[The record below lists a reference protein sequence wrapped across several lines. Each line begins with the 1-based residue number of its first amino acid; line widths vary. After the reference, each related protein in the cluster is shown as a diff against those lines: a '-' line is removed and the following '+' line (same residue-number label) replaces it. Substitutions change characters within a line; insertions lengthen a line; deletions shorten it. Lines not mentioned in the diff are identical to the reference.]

1 MTEKWVS
8 VIIPVYNAVDFLD
21 ECLESVVNQTIGFDR
36 IEVVAVNDGSTDG
49 SGELLDSWAA
59 RYPDIRVLHQE
70 NSGAPGGPRNRAID
84 VATGEFLFFADP
96 DDYLGLE
103 AFERML
109 AAARRDD
116 SDVVLGRIRGVGRTA
131 AAGPFRQNV
140 EGGDIYST
148 KAVWSLTAHKLFRR
162 SLVAEHGLRF
172 AEGVRLAEEQIFIVP
187 AYFAAKSIS
196 VVADYDCYYL
206 MLREGFPH
214 LTQQGPDPEVFYAG
228 IRKVLET
235 VVKNTEPGARRNSL
249 LLRWGQVEILGKF
262 GRSFPRW
269 PEEQQKA
276 YVRLAAELLEDF
288 IPEEVL
294 TPLSPLD
301 QTRGQLLRRG
311 QLDELIALARF
322 EQSDWAD
329 LTDVA
334 WLPDNRRF
342 KATLRTRLRADSRP
356 GKLEHHFVLQRVG
369 DGHEVVVPAGD
380 PDQDGDETALTFR
393 TVVDVRH
400 LGAEVRR
407 PGAWKILL
415 RLSYGDQSKD
425 FPVRFPGTK
434 LPAGAAGRRKFVAGA
449 RPMLVWISRDP
460 ESAAELIVTNW
471 RGLAGMAKRKIRKR
485 LSR

>member
-1 MTEKWVS
+1 MPEKWVS

-21 ECLESVVNQTIGFDR
+21 ECLESVVQQTIGIDR
-36 IEVVAVNDGSTDG
+36 IEVVAVDDGSTDG
-49 SGELLDSWAA
+49 SGELLDRWAA
-59 RYPDIRVLHQE
+59 KHPQILVLHQE

-96 DDYLGLE
+96 DDYLGTE

-131 AAGPFRQNV
+131 AAGPFKRNV
-140 EGGDIYST
+140 ERGDIYST

-187 AYFAAKSIS
+187 AYFAAKAIS

-206 MLREGFPH
+206 MMREGFPH
-214 LTQQGPDPEVFYAG
+214 LTQQGPDPEVFYGG
-228 IRKVLET
+228 IRKVLEK
-235 VVKNTEPGARRNSL
+235 VVENTEPGAQRNSL

-262 GRSFPRW
+262 GRNFPRW
-269 PEEQQKA
+269 PEKQQKA
-276 YVRLAAELLEDF
+276 YVRLASELLHDF

-294 TPLSPLD
+294 APLSPLD
-301 QTRGQLLRRG
+301 QARGQLLRSG
-311 QLDELIALARF
+311 QMDELIALARF
-322 EQSDWAD
+322 EHSDWAD

-342 KATLRTRLRADSRP
+342 TASLRTRLRADGRP
-356 GKLEHHFVLQRVG
+356 AKLECHFVLRRVG
-369 DGHEVVVPAGD
+369 DGHEIVVPAGEPGGED
-380 PDQDGDETALTFR
+380 TELTFE
-393 TVVDVRH
+393 TVFDVRH

-415 RLSYGDQSKD
+415 RLSYGEQSRD

-434 LPAGAAGRRKFVAGA
+434 LPAGARGRRKFFSGV
-449 RPMLVWISRDP
+449 RPMLVWLSRDK
-460 ESAAELIVTNW
+460 ESQAEVIVTNW
-471 RGLAGMAKRKIRKR
+471 RGVAGMVKRRVRKR
-485 LSR
+485 LAR

>member
-1 MTEKWVS
+1 MPEPWVS
-8 VIIPVYNAVDFLD
+8 VIIPVYNAVEFLD
-21 ECLESVVNQTIGFDR
+21 ECLESVVRQTIGIDR
-36 IEVVAVNDGSTDG
+36 VEVVAVDDGSTDG
-49 SGELLDSWAA
+49 SGELLDKWSAEH
-59 RYPDIRVLHQE
+59 PQIRVLHQE

-96 DDYLGLE
+96 DDYLGTE

-116 SDVVLGRIRGVGRTA
+116 SDVVLGRIRGVGRA
-131 AAGPFRQNV
+131 AATGPFRQNV
-140 EGGDIYST
+140 ERGDIYST
-148 KAVWSLTAHKLFRR
+148 NAVWSLTAHKLFRR

-187 AYFAAKSIS
+187 AYFAARAIS

-206 MLREGFPH
+206 MMREGFPH

-235 VVKNTEPGARRNSL
+235 VVEKSEPGAGRNSL

-262 GRSFPRW
+262 GRNFPRW
-269 PEEQQKA
+269 PEDRQQA
-276 YVRLAAELLEDF
+276 YVRLASELLQDF

-294 TPLSPLD
+294 APLSPLD
-301 QTRGQLLRRG
+301 QARGQLLRRG

-329 LTDVA
+329 LTDIA

-342 KATLRTRLRADSRP
+342 TAGLRTRLRAANRP
-356 GKLEHHFVLQRVG
+356 AKLAHHFVLQRVG
-369 DGHEVVVPAGD
+369 DGHEVVVPAGE
-380 PDQDGDETALTFR
+380 PGGDETELTFR
-393 TVVDVRH
+393 TVFDVRR

-415 RLSYGDQSKD
+415 RLSYGDQSRD
-425 FPVRFPGTK
+425 FPVCLPGTK
-434 LPAGAAGRRKFVAGA
+434 LPAGAAGRRKFLSGL
-449 RPMLVWISRDP
+449 RPMLVWLSRDRDGQ
-460 ESAAELIVTNW
+460 AELIVTNW
-471 RGLAGMAKRKIRKR
+471 RGVAGMVKRKIRKR
-485 LSR
+485 LAR

>member
-1 MTEKWVS
+1 MPEKWVS
-8 VIIPVYNAVDFLD
+8 VIIPVYNAVDYLD
-21 ECLESVVNQTIGFDR
+21 ECLESVVHQTIGIDR
-36 IEVVAVNDGSTDG
+36 IEVVVVNDGSTDG
-49 SGELLDSWAA
+49 SAELLDSWAV
-59 RYPDIRVLHQE
+59 RHPEIRVLHQA

-96 DDYLGLE
+96 DDYLGTE
-103 AFERML
+103 AFERMVG
-109 AAARRDD
+109 AARRDD
-116 SDVVLGRIRGVGRTA
+116 SDVVLGRIRGVGRSA

-140 EGGDIYST
+140 ARGDIYST

-187 AYFAAKSIS
+187 AYFAARAIS

-206 MLREGFPH
+206 MKREGFPH
-214 LTQQGPDPEVFYAG
+214 LTQQGPDPEHFYAG
-228 IRKVLET
+228 IRKVLQT
-235 VVKNTEPGARRNSL
+235 VVANTEPGPRRNSL

-262 GRSFPRW
+262 GRNFPRW
-269 PEEQQKA
+269 PADQQKA

-329 LTDVA
+329 ITEMA
-334 WLPDNRRF
+334 WLPDNLRF
-342 KATLRTRLRADSRP
+342 MATLRTRLRATSRP

-369 DGHEVVVPAGD
+369 DGHEVVVPTTD
-380 PDQDGDETALTFR
+380 PGGVEPALTFR
-393 TVVDVRH
+393 TVFDVRH
-400 LGAEVRR
+400 LGTEVRR
-407 PGAWKILL
+407 PGAWKMLL
-415 RLSYGDQSKD
+415 RLSYGEQFED

-434 LPAGAAGRRKFVAGA
+434 LPAGAAGRRVLRSGL
-449 RPMLVWISRDP
+449 RPMLVWLSRDP
-460 ESAAELIVTNW
+460 ESQAELIVTNW
-471 RGLAGMAKRKIRKR
+471 RGLAGMVRRKVRKR